1 MAEVTTELLRSMIA
15 DGRHSDAVAKADE
28 LADGPPYVAAYA
40 TLQKIA
46 ALFNLGRLTEIPA
59 ALDAAY
65 AAVRGHDPAF
75 LAEFH
80 ALAAGRAFLEGSLDR
95 CATHIVLGD
104 RALRDG
110 AADSMEAVDAYGDL
124 GYMNSLMGFYEH
136 AVALLHESLVIAERI
151 GRFTPYFRRQDIELR
166 QALYLDHCGQS
177 DQATAIMTSIV
188 DEADE
193 LIATH
198 GPEALRPILRTA
210 VWYARVRLAATDPD
224 PVRRPPPPPPT
235 MVEADAPENEA
246 MVALGEVCR
255 AITLGEPDRALDLL
269 DRLDVQVEL
278 VGVGEPERLRSLALA
293 AAGRYQ
299 EAYLAV
305 QASFAATSVTF
316 DRARKLFLDSVAV
329 RLDHEELHRTAAR
342 YADEAHTD
350 TLTGLP
356 NRRHFQRYAA
366 TEPIR
371 RHTMIGVIDLDRL
384 HSLNAEHGHLVGDEV
399 LQRVAAVMSRSVRR
413 DDLLAR
419 VGGDEF
425 VLVMPGAVLAE
436 AERLSRR
443 VRADIAAEDWSAL
456 VGTATVSVSVGWAEL
471 EPGDSLIEAFA
482 EADRRMLASK
492 ASSR

>member
-1 MAEVTTELLRSMIA
+1 MAEVSTDILRTMIA
-15 DGRHSDAVAKADE
+15 DGRHSDAVERANE
-28 LADGPPYVAAYA
+28 LAATGPPYVAAYA
-40 TLQKIA
+40 RLQKIA
-46 ALFNLGRLTEIPA
+46 ALFNLGRFAEIPA
-59 ALDAAY
+59 ALDDAY
-65 AAVRGHDPAF
+65 TVARDHDPAF

-80 ALAAGRAFLEGSLDR
+80 ALAAGRAFLDGSLDR

-136 AVALLHESLVIAERI
+136 AIALLHESLVIAGRI
-151 GRFTPYFRRQDIELR
+151 GQFVPYFRRQDIELR
-166 QALYLDHCGQS
+166 QALYLDHCGQGE
-177 DQATAIMTSIV
+177 QATRILTSIV

-198 GPEALRPILRTA
+198 GPDALRPILRVA
-210 VWYARVRLAATDPD
+210 VWYARVRLAATGPATGG
-224 PVRRPPPPPPT
+224 PPPPAPA
-235 MVEADAPENEA
+235 MVEAEAPENEA

-269 DRLDVQVEL
+269 DRLDVRVEL

-293 AAGRYQ
+293 AAGRYR
-299 EAYLAV
+299 EAFLAV
-305 QASFAATSVTF
+305 QASFAATSTTF

-366 TEPIR
+366 TEPLR
-371 RHTMIGVIDLDRL
+371 TRAVIGVLDLDGL
-384 HSLNAEHGHLVGDEV
+384 HSVNAEHGHLVGDEV

-413 DDLLAR
+413 GDLLAR

-425 VLVMPGAVLAE
+425 VLVMPGAVLAD
-436 AERLSRR
+436 AERLGAR
-443 VRADIAAEDWSAL
+443 VRADIAAEDWSSL
-456 VGTATVSVSVGWAEL
+456 VGATPVSVSVGWAEL
-471 EPGDSLIEAFA
+471 GPGEGLIEAFA
-482 EADRRMLASK
+482 EADRRMLAAK
-492 ASSR
+492 DGTR